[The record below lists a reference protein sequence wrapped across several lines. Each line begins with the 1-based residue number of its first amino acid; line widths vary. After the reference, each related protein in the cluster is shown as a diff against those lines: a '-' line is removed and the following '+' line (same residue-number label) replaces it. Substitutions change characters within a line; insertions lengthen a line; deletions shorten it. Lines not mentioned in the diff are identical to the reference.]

1 MEFEFVKMPR
11 WKRRGNTPSFP
22 LLLINDQSSLHPVS
36 PFPFLILNCHREAVV
51 RRNFY
56 DVGFIPLNEAQ
67 SKRSDLVGIRSQDVW
82 IFPWLHR
89 IILISWLDAT
99 DDESFLIDCQDNCF
113 QRQLVFI
120 LILISWLEVV
130 VVESLRSVRVI
141 RILIIRA
148 PN

>member
-1 MEFEFVKMPR
+1 MKAEGQYPIFSIL
-11 WKRRGNTPSFP
+11 TLSPSLNKWSKQP
-22 LLLINDQSSLHPVS
+22 PPSKSP

-56 DVGFIPLNEAQ
+56 DVGFILLNEAQ
-67 SKRSDLVGIRSQDVW
+67 STRSDLVGIRSQDVW

-89 IILISWLDAT
+89 VILISWLDAT

-130 VVESLRSVRVI
+130 VVESLRSVRVF